1 MEEKIIVNCPH
12 CSAQLK
18 INRNIESVKVCC
30 PVCKEGF
37 LPKDAKQVTKSDS
50 DCTQLNEKT
59 VPPVARKEHVLGVLR
74 KVVGGSEQYQLKLGK
89 NVVGRKAN
97 VSSADIQIPAGE
109 SRRMSRE
116 HVVIEVKTVE
126 GRGLAHYI
134 SLYKEK
140 LNPTFVGDEKLE
152 YGDCLVLNQGDEIK
166 LPDCTLIFE
175 IPDEEGTEINN

>member
-1 MEEKIIVNCPH
+1 MEESIIVKCPH

-18 INRNIESVKVCC
+18 INRNIEKVKVNC
-30 PVCKEGF
+30 PICKQSF
-37 LPKDAKQVTKSDS
+37 LPKDAKQVTKSDGDS
-50 DCTQLNEKT
+50 TQLNEKT
-59 VPPVARKEHVLGVLR
+59 ILPAVEKDHVLGVLR
-74 KVVGGSEQYQLKLGK
+74 KVAGGSEQYQLKLGK

-97 VSSADIQIPAGE
+97 VSSADIQIQTGE

-116 HVVIEVKTVE
+116 HVVIEVKKVE
-126 GRGLAHYI
+126 GRGLVHYI

-140 LNPTFVGDEKLE
+140 LNPTFVGDERLE